1 MSQDPLD
8 EALRLHL
15 PSLPRPKALP
25 KRLERVYDGMG
36 DRLAMRHHLDRYDE
50 LSGGPSARGIDE
62 DMLRRMASYLLSL
75 SEGRWRRLAKSI
87 PALWKRGGREHRK
100 IAGMLIANLPETA
113 LGDHRWTVFSTLLQH
128 DVGLAP
134 VVDAAE
140 EIRRATGEGP
150 SEQWLIAMA
159 AQAPLWHRYAAVI
172 AMTGPPEEVG
182 PTVHDIVASVASP
195 SRMFERLR
203 ERWLERHVD
212 ARAA

>member
-1 MSQDPLD
+1 VSQDPVD
-8 EALRLHL
+8 EALKRHL
-15 PSLPRPKALP
+15 PALPRPKGLP
-25 KRLERVYDGMG
+25 KRLERVYDSMG

-50 LSGGPSARGIDE
+50 VSGGPSARGIDDE
-62 DMLRRMASYLLSL
+62 LLRRMASYLLSL
-75 SEGRWRRLAKSI
+75 AEGRWRRLAKSI

-100 IAGMLIANLPETA
+100 IAGMLVANLPEEA
-113 LGDHRWTVFSTLLQH
+113 LGDQRWTVFSMLLQD

-150 SEQWLIAMA
+150 SEAWLLAMA

-172 AMTGPPEEVG
+172 AMTGPPEEAG
-182 PTVHDIVASVASP
+182 ASVHDLVASVDAP

-212 ARAA
+212 ARTA

>member
-1 MSQDPLD
+1 MSQDPVD
-8 EALRLHL
+8 EALKRHL
-15 PSLPRPKALP
+15 PALPRPKSLP

-50 LSGGPSARGIDE
+50 VSGGPSARGIDDE
-62 DMLRRMASYLLSL
+62 LLRRMASYLLSL
-75 SEGRWRRLAKSI
+75 AEGRWRRLAKSI

-100 IAGMLIANLPETA
+100 IAGMLVANLPEEA
-113 LGDHRWTVFSTLLQH
+113 LGDQRWTVFSMLLQD

-140 EIRRATGEGP
+140 EIRRATGGGP
-150 SEQWLIAMA
+150 SDAWLLAMA

-172 AMTGPPEEVG
+172 AMTGPPEEAGVG
-182 PTVHDIVASVASP
+182 VHDLVASVDAP

-212 ARAA
+212 ARTA

>member
-1 MSQDPLD
+1 M
-8 EALRLHL
+8 
-15 PSLPRPKALP
+15 
-25 KRLERVYDGMG
+25 ERVYDGMG

-50 LSGGPSARGIDE
+50 LSGGPSARGLDDE
-62 DMLRRMASYLLSL
+62 VLRRMASYLLSL
-75 SEGRWRRLAKSI
+75 AEGKWRRLAKSI
-87 PALWKRGGREHRK
+87 PPLWKRGGREHRK
-100 IAGMLIANLPETA
+100 LAGMLLANLPEEA
-113 LGDHRWTVFSTLLQH
+113 LGDQRWTVFSTLLQD

-150 SEQWLIAMA
+150 SEAWLLAMA

-172 AMTGPPEEVG
+172 AMTGPPAQVG
-182 PTVHDIVASVASP
+182 PAVHDLVASVDAP

-212 ARAA
+212 ARTA